1 MVICCCCVPLLA
13 LCMSWFIYDLFVL
26 MNNFFRLYCSTVNIF
41 IIYDC
46 TEYNFHILGEIRT
59 CWAYY
64 VSLYLHYVQL
74 ILLESHR
81 LPSHTLFFSFCF
93 PFCLSGCKIICRLG
107 LALLILFSFVHH
119 LPKLKKIY
127 PLKFSDPRVSWICA
141 ALRQWML
148 KGNTGKYIE
157 WKYWKNYSLQINL
170 RLKCPWSLGQLLSDE
185 TEMKPDLL
193 YCRIF

>member
-13 LCMSWFIYDLFVL
+13 LCMSWFIYDFFVL

-46 TEYNFHILGEIRT
+46 IQYNFRILGEIRT

-64 VSLYLHYVQL
+64 VSLYLYYVQL

-81 LPSHTLFFSFCF
+81 LPSHTLFSFFF

-119 LPKLKKIY
+119 LPKLKKYIHY
-127 PLKFSDPRVSWICA
+127 NSLTQGVLEFVLLF
-141 ALRQWML
+141 LRQWML

-170 RLKCPWSLGQLLSDE
+170 MLKCPWSLGQLVSDE
-185 TEMKPDLL
+185 TEMKADLL